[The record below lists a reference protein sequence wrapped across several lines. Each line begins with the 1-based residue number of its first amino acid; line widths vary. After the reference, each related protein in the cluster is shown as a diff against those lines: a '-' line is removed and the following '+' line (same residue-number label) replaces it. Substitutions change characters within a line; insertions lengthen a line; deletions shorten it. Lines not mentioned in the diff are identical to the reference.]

1 MQDSRAA
8 AQVIVAGA
16 GPVGLAMAIELA
28 RQGVRCRIV
37 DRAGGP
43 APESRA
49 IVIQPRTLEL
59 FHSMGVVDAMLGA
72 GHRIHGASI
81 FAEGKRILHF
91 SYDELASPYPFALD
105 LAQSETERLL
115 TRHLGGLGVEVEYG
129 VAVTGVDQDGPAVKL
144 QTRGPDLEPGS
155 LEAQYVVACDGAHS
169 TLRRALHVA
178 FEGASNEEH
187 FVLADLW
194 VAWDG
199 ADDEWYLWFHEEGL
213 FSLFPLPD
221 GLYRVIAEVSGE
233 EAAAPVTFELLRKLF
248 ETRGPKGA
256 LLGNPVWL
264 SPFRITHRQVKQYQG
279 GRVFL
284 AGDAAHVQSPAG
296 GQGMNT
302 GIQDACNLA
311 WKLAMVLRGHAPE
324 SLLES
329 YTAEREPVARSVL
342 ALTDNMTALATLR
355 HPVSQKIRNRLIP
368 ILAGFDV
375 LQHRL
380 VDRLAEVSVNYRH
393 SPIVGQSGRWY
404 TASPVPGDRAIDAP
418 LGAGRRLFDLL
429 LGPCHVVLLFT
440 AEHPQEDDLR
450 GFENIA
456 RYMRDGYPQEVCTWL
471 VARADLPWNGLKLI
485 DGDGQAHHAYS
496 AAVPC
501 VYLIRPD
508 GYVGFRS
515 LSSDPLPL
523 LEHLNRVY
531 EPGIPEP

>member
-1 MQDSRAA
+1 MFDARADA
-8 AQVIVAGA
+8 KVVVAGA

-28 RQGVRCRIV
+28 RHGVPCRIL
-37 DRAGGP
+37 DRAAGP
-43 APESRA
+43 ARESRA

-59 FHSMGVVDAMLGA
+59 FRSMGVVDAMLEV

-105 LAQSETERLL
+105 LPQSDTERVL
-115 TRHLGGLGVEVEYG
+115 TRHLESLGVQVEYG
-129 VAVTGVDQDGPAVKL
+129 VTVTALEQNDAGVTLHAH
-144 QTRGPDLEPGS
+144 GPDAAPAKVRAEYAAG
-155 LEAQYVVACDGAHS
+155 CDGARS
-169 TLRRALHVA
+169 TIRRALRLP
-178 FEGASNEEH
+178 FEGTDDEEH

-213 FSLFPLPD
+213 FSLFPLPG
-221 GLYRVIAEVSGE
+221 GLYRVIAEVNAE
-233 EAAAPVTFELLRKLF
+233 QAATPVTFELVQQLF
-248 ETRGPKGA
+248 TRRGPKGA
-256 LLGNPVWL
+256 LLGNPAWL
-264 SPFRITHRQVKQYQG
+264 SPYRIKHRQVKEYRT

-302 GIQDACNLA
+302 GIQDACNLG

-324 SLLES
+324 SLLDT

-342 ALTDNMTALATLR
+342 ALTGNLSTLATLR
-355 HPVSQKIRNRLIP
+355 HPVSQQIRNRLIP

-375 LQHRL
+375 LEHRL
-380 VDRLAEVSVNYRH
+380 VDRLAEISVNYRR
-393 SPIVGQSGRWY
+393 SPAVGQSGRWY
-404 TASPVPGDRAIDAP
+404 TASPIPGDRALDAP
-418 LGAGRRLFDLL
+418 LGDGHRLLDMVGLH
-429 LGPCHVVLLFT
+429 HVVLMF
-440 AEHPQEDDLR
+440 ASEHPQRDDLR

-456 RYMRDGYPQEVCTWL
+456 RYMRDGYPGEVSAWL
-471 VARADLPWNGLKLI
+471 VARTDLPWQGPKIL
-485 DGDGQAHHAYS
+485 DSEGHAHHAYS

-523 LEHLNRVY
+523 LEHLNRLY
-531 EPGIPEP
+531 EPA